1 MSAAS
6 MVSASISRA
15 PTAARSLRR
24 ARASPAA
31 IDRRAPKFAFAPT
44 TRSVR
49 GFARRL
55 VVAAVVVPRK
65 SEDAPKGG
73 ERASSSPNLDDV
85 MRNVRASLRLDDRGV
100 ASSGMTWGH
109 GVFLGDPV
117 RWALRHDAGSFAEE
131 AAGPDLSYVST
142 HCAGADEVWETDHTG
157 YTQVVQLDD
166 HEASLLAAWAR
177 TGWWAHPDAKHDV
190 ELELGGGAAGD
201 AADDEARPA
210 PHECE
215 VTIRLRAG
223 GLIVASMYVDTRE
236 WLPTRMRMRV
246 CGDDESWFYEDWKNV
261 GGSNASAGAAKPY
274 PALTTLKGA
283 AGGTQTFRT
292 DGARAN
298 SGVGPGYYRRPG
310 TLPGDAFGSFPAK
323 TQLAATDEDGFD
335 NAGSVRFDAKKR
347 PEVNIEEAK
356 SSHVLVRPLIDGV
369 DVGPFILDTGA
380 SGLVISGAAAERLN
394 LRKFGEVWVSGVAG
408 KVPCNFRRGDTLE
421 LGPITIDAPVFM
433 EMSVGGIVSGSSEP
447 VAGIVGFDVFKSA
460 ILEVGP
466 GGSPV
471 RLYDPQ
477 KFIPPVTWDWKP
489 LLMVSNVPH
498 VAASFAGAPRGKP
511 QIFMIDSGAGGADC
525 IFHARAVRE
534 MNLEKLLPGT
544 KRASSRVR
552 GVGGSGGE
560 SSGATR
566 AYRGSLDWLE
576 LCSELPC
583 GVSGG
588 GFGCWNGL
596 AEGAGGGDAFE
607 ETVGDVWARAGTGA
621 MGGRFD
627 TLDVLL
633 ASDAGFDLSEHSCG
647 LICANALNSRRVVY
661 DLPNRRIALLKD
673 GVDEPV
679 PCEGLLCP
687 EQTFEAAW
695 VGPGEWEFQE
705 DDAPDDEL
713 TFLSDDEL

>member
-1 MSAAS
+1 M
-6 MVSASISRA
+6 
-15 PTAARSLRR
+15 
-24 ARASPAA
+24 
-31 IDRRAPKFAFAPT
+31 
-44 TRSVR
+44 
-49 GFARRL
+49 
-55 VVAAVVVPRK
+55 VVPRK

-73 ERASSSPNLDDV
+73 ERASSSLKLDDV

-100 ASSGMTWGH
+100 ASTGMTWGE

-117 RWALRHDAGSFAEE
+117 RWALRHDAGSFTEE
-131 AAGPDLSYVST
+131 AVGPDLSYVST

-177 TGWWAHPDAKHDV
+177 TGWWAHPDAEHDV
-190 ELELGGGAAGD
+190 ELELGGAGAGAAADGD
-201 AADDEARPA
+201 DARPA

-246 CGDDESWFYEDWKNV
+246 CGDDESWSYEDWKNV
-261 GGSNASAGAAKPY
+261 GATRGGASGDNAKPY

-310 TLPGDAFGSFPAK
+310 TLPGDALGGPERVDPGAG
-323 TQLAATDEDGFD
+323 ANPNRFD
-335 NAGSVRFDAKKR
+335 NAGSVRFDARKR
-347 PEVNIEEAK
+347 PEVNIEEAQ

-394 LRKFGEVWVSGVAG
+394 LRSFGEVWVSGVAG
-408 KVPCNFRRGDTLE
+408 KVPCNFRRGKTLE

-460 ILEVGP
+460 VLEVGP
-466 GGSPV
+466 GGHPV
-471 RLYDPQ
+471 RLYDPNV
-477 KFIPPVTWDWKP
+477 FVPPVTWDWKP

-498 VAASFAGAPRGKP
+498 VAADFAGAPRGKP

-525 IFHARAVRE
+525 IFHARAVRD

-583 GVSGG
+583 GMRGG

-596 AEGAGGGDAFE
+596 AEGAGGGDDYE

-621 MGGRFD
+621 TGGRFD
-627 TLDVLL
+627 KLDVLL

-661 DLPNRRIALLKD
+661 DLPNRRMALLKD

-695 VGPGEWEFQE
+695 VGMDEWEFQE

>member
-1 MSAAS
+1 M
-6 MVSASISRA
+6 
-15 PTAARSLRR
+15 
-24 ARASPAA
+24 
-31 IDRRAPKFAFAPT
+31 
-44 TRSVR
+44 
-49 GFARRL
+49 
-55 VVAAVVVPRK
+55 VVPRK

-73 ERASSSPNLDDV
+73 ERASSSLKLDDV

-100 ASSGMTWGH
+100 ASTGMTWGE

-117 RWALRHDAGSFAEE
+117 RWALRHDAGSFTEE
-131 AAGPDLSYVST
+131 AVGPDLSYVST

-177 TGWWAHPDAKHDV
+177 TGWWAHPAAEHDV
-190 ELELGGGAAGD
+190 ELELGAGAGAAADGD
-201 AADDEARPA
+201 DARPA

-246 CGDDESWFYEDWKNV
+246 CGDDESWSYEDWKNV
-261 GGSNASAGAAKPY
+261 GATRGDASGDNAKPY

-310 TLPGDAFGSFPAK
+310 TLPGDALGRPERVDPGAGPGPSPNR
-323 TQLAATDEDGFD
+323 FD
-335 NAGSVRFDAKKR
+335 NAGSVRFDARKR
-347 PEVNIEEAK
+347 PEVNIEEAR

-394 LRKFGEVWVSGVAG
+394 LRSFGEVWVSGVAG
-408 KVPCNFRRGDTLE
+408 KVPCNFRRGKTLE

-460 ILEVGP
+460 VLEVGP
-466 GGSPV
+466 GGAPV
-471 RLYDPQ
+471 RLYDP
-477 KFIPPVTWDWKP
+477 KAFVPPVTWDWKP

-498 VAASFAGAPRGKP
+498 VAADFAGAPRGKP

-525 IFHARAVRE
+525 IFHARAVRD

-583 GVSGG
+583 GIRGG

-596 AEGAGGGDAFE
+596 AEGASGGDDYE

-621 MGGRFD
+621 TGGRFD
-627 TLDVLL
+627 KLDVLL

-661 DLPNRRIALLKD
+661 DLPNRRMALLKD

-695 VGPGEWEFQE
+695 VGLDEWEFQE
-705 DDAPDDEL
+705 EDAPDDEL

>member
-1 MSAAS
+1 MTRVGSTRIGKT
-6 MVSASISRA
+6 SASG
-15 PTAARSLRR
+15 
-24 ARASPAA
+24 
-31 IDRRAPKFAFAPT
+31 DR
-44 TRSVR
+44 TR
-49 GFARRL
+49 
-55 VVAAVVVPRK
+55 P
-65 SEDAPKGG
+65 
-73 ERASSSPNLDDV
+73 
-85 MRNVRASLRLDDRGV
+85 
-100 ASSGMTWGH
+100 
-109 GVFLGDPV
+109 
-117 RWALRHDAGSFAEE
+117 
-131 AAGPDLSYVST
+131 
-142 HCAGADEVWETDHTG
+142 
-157 YTQVVQLDD
+157 
-166 HEASLLAAWAR
+166 
-177 TGWWAHPDAKHDV
+177 
-190 ELELGGGAAGD
+190 
-201 AADDEARPA
+201 PA
-210 PHECE
+210 P
-215 VTIRLRAG
+215 
-223 GLIVASMYVDTRE
+223 
-236 WLPTRMRMRV
+236 
-246 CGDDESWFYEDWKNV
+246 
-261 GGSNASAGAAKPY
+261 AKPY

-380 SGLVISGAAAERLN
+380 SGAVISGAAAERLN

-544 KRASSRVR
+544 KRASESGQGRGRERRGEQRRDARVPR
-552 GVGGSGGE
+552 VPRLARAVLRASVRRERRGSGVGT
-560 SSGATR
+560 A
-566 AYRGSLDWLE
+566 
-576 LCSELPC
+576 
-583 GVSGG
+583 
-588 GFGCWNGL
+588 
-596 AEGAGGGDAFE
+596 
-607 ETVGDVWARAGTGA
+607 
-621 MGGRFD
+621 
-627 TLDVLL
+627 
-633 ASDAGFDLSEHSCG
+633 
-647 LICANALNSRRVVY
+647 
-661 DLPNRRIALLKD
+661 
-673 GVDEPV
+673 
-679 PCEGLLCP
+679 
-687 EQTFEAAW
+687 
-695 VGPGEWEFQE
+695 
-705 DDAPDDEL
+705 
-713 TFLSDDEL
+713 

>member
-73 ERASSSPNLDDV
+73 ERASSSLNLDDV
-85 MRNVRASLRLDDRGV
+85 MRNVRASLRLDDRDV

-190 ELELGGGAAGD
+190 ELELGGAAGD

-310 TLPGDAFGSFPAK
+310 TLPGDAFGSFPAN

-347 PEVNIEEAK
+347 PEVNIEDAK

-566 AYRGSLDWLE
+566 AYRGRLDWLE

-583 GVSGG
+583 G
-588 GFGCWNGL
+588 
-596 AEGAGGGDAFE
+596 
-607 ETVGDVWARAGTGA
+607 
-621 MGGRFD
+621 MK
-627 TLDVLL
+627 
-633 ASDAGFDLSEHSCG
+633 LS
-647 LICANALNSRRVVY
+647 LIH
-661 DLPNRRIALLKD
+661 I
-673 GVDEPV
+673 
-679 PCEGLLCP
+679 
-687 EQTFEAAW
+687 
-695 VGPGEWEFQE
+695 
-705 DDAPDDEL
+705 
-713 TFLSDDEL
+713 

>member
-73 ERASSSPNLDDV
+73 ERASSSLNLDDV

-177 TGWWAHPDAKHDV
+177 TGWWAHPDAEQDV
-190 ELELGGGAAGD
+190 ELELGGGADVTDAD
-201 AADDEARPA
+201 AADDALPA

-246 CGDDESWFYEDWKNV
+246 CGDDESWFYEDWKNVGV

-323 TQLAATDEDGFD
+323 TRLAATDEDGFD

-552 GVGGSGGE
+552 GVGGSL
-560 SSGATR
+560 
-566 AYRGSLDWLE
+566 SLI
-576 LCSELPC
+576 
-583 GVSGG
+583 
-588 GFGCWNGL
+588 
-596 AEGAGGGDAFE
+596 
-607 ETVGDVWARAGTGA
+607 
-621 MGGRFD
+621 
-627 TLDVLL
+627 
-633 ASDAGFDLSEHSCG
+633 H
-647 LICANALNSRRVVY
+647 I
-661 DLPNRRIALLKD
+661 
-673 GVDEPV
+673 
-679 PCEGLLCP
+679 
-687 EQTFEAAW
+687 
-695 VGPGEWEFQE
+695 
-705 DDAPDDEL
+705 
-713 TFLSDDEL
+713 

>member
-1 MSAAS
+1 M
-6 MVSASISRA
+6 
-15 PTAARSLRR
+15 
-24 ARASPAA
+24 
-31 IDRRAPKFAFAPT
+31 
-44 TRSVR
+44 
-49 GFARRL
+49 
-55 VVAAVVVPRK
+55 
-65 SEDAPKGG
+65 
-73 ERASSSPNLDDV
+73 
-85 MRNVRASLRLDDRGV
+85 
-100 ASSGMTWGH
+100 
-109 GVFLGDPV
+109 
-117 RWALRHDAGSFAEE
+117 
-131 AAGPDLSYVST
+131 
-142 HCAGADEVWETDHTG
+142 
-157 YTQVVQLDD
+157 
-166 HEASLLAAWAR
+166 
-177 TGWWAHPDAKHDV
+177 
-190 ELELGGGAAGD
+190 
-201 AADDEARPA
+201 
-210 PHECE
+210 
-215 VTIRLRAG
+215 TIRLRAG

-246 CGDDESWFYEDWKNV
+246 CGDDESWFYEDWKNVSV

-310 TLPGDAFGSFPAK
+310 TLPGDAFGSFPLK

-380 SGLVISGAAAERLN
+380 SGLVISGAAADRLN

-583 GVSGG
+583 GERRGFRVLERLSGGSGG
-588 GFGCWNGL
+588 GGRVRGDRRRRLGQGRDRRDGGQVRYPRRAARVRRGFRPQRAQLRFDLRQRVKL
-596 AEGAGGGDAFE
+596 AAGGVRFAQSTHSAAQGWR
-607 ETVGDVWARAGTGA
+607 GRAGAVRGFAVPRADVRGCVGRTGRVGVP
-621 MGGRFD
+621 GGRR
-627 TLDVLL
+627 
-633 ASDAGFDLSEHSCG
+633 AG
-647 LICANALNSRRVVY
+647 
-661 DLPNRRIALLKD
+661 
-673 GVDEPV
+673 
-679 PCEGLLCP
+679 
-687 EQTFEAAW
+687 
-695 VGPGEWEFQE
+695 
-705 DDAPDDEL
+705 
-713 TFLSDDEL
+713 